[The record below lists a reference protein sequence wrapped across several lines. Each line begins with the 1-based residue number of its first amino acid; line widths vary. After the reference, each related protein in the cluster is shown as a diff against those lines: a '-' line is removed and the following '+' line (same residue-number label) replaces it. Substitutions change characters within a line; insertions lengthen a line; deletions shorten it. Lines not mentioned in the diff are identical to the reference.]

1 MTDDIEVRIKERAF
15 QIWIE
20 EGRPQGRDRE
30 NWEKAKAEI
39 VAEDKHGFIG
49 QRSDPLS
56 NPFDSTKRDG
66 GKK

>member
-1 MTDDIEVRIKERAF
+1 MTDEAF
-15 QIWIE
+15 QIWTE
-20 EGRPQGRDRE
+20 EGRPHGRERE

-39 VAEDKHGFIG
+39 LAEDKHGFIG

-56 NPFDSTKRDG
+56 SPFDSSKRDG